1 VLIYLA
7 FWGKRHF
14 GGRESDN
21 QFFSASKRHGLAAFI
36 LYIYDNRALFAWVAY
51 VDMVMRKESWLK
63 FCCLCRLC
71 LCDEK
76 LRESAGKVDFLI
88 VPNQMIRMIV
98 GF

>member
-76 LRESAGKVDFLI
+76 VAGECREG
-88 VPNQMIRMIV
+88 
-98 GF
+98 GFSYCPKSND